1 MKHVY
6 TNAMKEIDGSRR
18 PCISDIAAEAGVS
31 IATVSRVINASAY
44 VKPDVANAVRQAI
57 ERLGYVRLRIR
68 SGDEPLPV
76 VGLMLPDIENPFFAG
91 LIKGVQSA
99 ADTRGFD
106 LLLVDSGNDPGAV
119 PERLDRLAARRVQAA
134 LVVAPAGF
142 SASVADLSLQGPRGY
157 SAPVVYMDRKV
168 GAANA
173 NFVGSENHHGAYN
186 AAVYLASLGHRDVLY
201 LAGDGD
207 LSNEAERFA
216 GFMAGMHTVGVA
228 GQDASGSQPQG
239 PSRFFEPCGFSLDAA
254 YRAVKSRLSAGLDFS
269 AIFAA
274 DDYMAYGALNALR
287 EAGLRVPEDV
297 SLVGFDDLPFS
308 AMIGLTTVKQQA
320 FELGGTALA
329 LAIDLAQGRRRGPQS
344 VILATSLIIRGSCGI
359 NTRSAP

>member
-1 MKHVY
+1 
-6 TNAMKEIDGSRR
+6 MKEIEGSRR

-44 VKPDVANAVRQAI
+44 VKPDVASAVRHAI
-57 ERLGYVRLRIR
+57 DRLGYVRLRIR
-68 SGDEPLPV
+68 SSDEPLPL

-106 LLLVDSGNDPGAV
+106 VMLVDSGNDPLAV
-119 PERLDRLAARRVQAA
+119 PERLDRLSARRVQAA

-142 SASVADLSLQGPRGY
+142 NASDAVLSLQGPRGY
-157 SAPVVYMDRKV
+157 SAPVVFMDRKV
-168 GAANA
+168 GSENA
-173 NFVGSENHHGAYN
+173 HFVGSENYHGAYN
-186 AAVYLASLGHRDVLY
+186 AAVYLASMGHRDVLY
-201 LAGDGD
+201 LAGDCG
-207 LSNEAERFA
+207 LSTESERHA
-216 GFMAGMHTVGVA
+216 GFMAGMATA
-228 GQDASGSQPQG
+228 GITNLDYAKDEPPRST
-239 PSRFFEPCGFSLDAA
+239 RFFEPCGFSLDAA
-254 YRAVKSRLSAGLDFS
+254 YRAVKTRLSAGLDFS

-308 AMIGLTTVKQQA
+308 SMIGLTTVKQQA
-320 FELGGTALA
+320 FELGVAALA
-329 LAIDLAQGRRRGPQS
+329 LAIDLAHGRRHGPQS
-344 VILATSLIIRGSCGI
+344 VILSTSLIIRGSCAI
-359 NTRSAP
+359 NARSMP